1 MTQVLEVRKLS
12 EVNEELQQLSKE
24 CEKAFSA
31 WIRDRENTK
40 LFVEYKE
47 LLKTEGVTLKF
58 KKEAIVEMA
67 KIATEVN
74 SSHQNIG
81 ARRLHTV
88 LEKILEDYSFDA
100 PDMGGKTVTVNSE
113 YVRNKLKD
121 IVKDEDMSRYIL

>member
-47 LLKTEGVTLKF
+47 LLKK
-58 KKEAIVEMA
+58 
-67 KIATEVN
+67 
-74 SSHQNIG
+74 
-81 ARRLHTV
+81 RRL
-88 LEKILEDYSFDA
+88 LI
-100 PDMGGKTVTVNSE
+100 SE
-113 YVRNKLKD
+113 YRSYFLIK
-121 IVKDEDMSRYIL
+121 